1 MKNILKT
8 KIEIDSQSLEPLLS
22 FIISNCQKKEQ
33 DGENDKKIITYV
45 SLNRPVDLKEATENL
60 YEKLK
65 KNRTFEKYFCNESF
79 GNELKNT
86 VLVKLLYF
94 AFNNWM
100 EVNEQLVEKFLRKNT
115 VPSSRAKVRA
125 TFITQ
130 NYANNW
136 YVPYKK
142 INLS

>member
-94 AFNNWM
+94 AFNN
-100 EVNEQLVEKFLRKNT
+100 
-115 VPSSRAKVRA
+115 
-125 TFITQ
+125 
-130 NYANNW
+130 
-136 YVPYKK
+136 
-142 INLS
+142 